1 MTHGRRHAPDLA
13 IFPLGEFQGDP
24 SVGYGLTNPN
34 RWHAGRYRGRGIEQL
49 SATRTSHGAVQFNL
63 SGREAREGFGRR
75 ATFDLNPIFAAMALA
90 WIEQFGIQ
98 SGLVAEK
105 QKALAVGV
113 EAAQGVDAARK
124 FEIGERAPLRTRL
137 GGELRQDTVGFVER
151 EEHGSSAHGRASFR
165 KIIPLLAV
173 RVQRAQLTAMQAA
186 QLTALNQLNVT
197 DVPAP
202 VPAAG
207 EVVVTLRAAAL
218 NHRDLWIKLGQ
229 YPGLKYPAQPGSD
242 GAGVVS
248 AVGSGVEATWLGR
261 EVVINPSFDWG
272 ASEYAQGAAFT
283 ILGLPRA
290 GTLAQQIAVPVVQLA
305 AKPAHLS
312 WVEAAALPLAGLTAY
327 RALFAR
333 AQLRAGEKILITG
346 IGGGVALFALQF
358 AVAHGAE
365 VWVTSSSA
373 EKIKR
378 AVALGARGGF
388 DYTRDGWAAQ
398 VIEHV
403 PGGAFDVIVDSAG
416 GPGFEHVIDL
426 AASGGRIVFFGATR
440 GNPPVL
446 PMRKVFWRNLS
457 VLGTTMGS
465 PTDWQAMLGFV
476 ACHRIAPVVCNVFPL
491 EHVGEAF
498 DLMERGEQFG
508 KIVITL

>member
-1 MTHGRRHAPDLA
+1 
-13 IFPLGEFQGDP
+13 
-24 SVGYGLTNPN
+24 
-34 RWHAGRYRGRGIEQL
+34 
-49 SATRTSHGAVQFNL
+49 
-63 SGREAREGFGRR
+63 
-75 ATFDLNPIFAAMALA
+75 
-90 WIEQFGIQ
+90 
-98 SGLVAEK
+98 
-105 QKALAVGV
+105 
-113 EAAQGVDAARK
+113 
-124 FEIGERAPLRTRL
+124 
-137 GGELRQDTVGFVER
+137 
-151 EEHGSSAHGRASFR
+151 
-165 KIIPLLAV
+165 
-173 RVQRAQLTAMQAA
+173 MQAA

-202 VPAAG
+202 VSAAG

-229 YPGLKYPAQPGSD
+229 YTGLKYPAQPGSD

-248 AVGSGVEATWLGR
+248 ALGAGVEATWLGR

-272 ASEYAQGAAFT
+272 SSEYAQGAAFT

-312 WVEAAALPLAGLTAY
+312 WVEAAAMPLVGLTAY

-358 AVAHGAE
+358 AVAQGAE

-416 GPGFEHVIDL
+416 GPGFEHLIDL